1 MYYIRARDVEEE
13 ERRRGAAVAL
23 IDRFGDREKKVA
35 RNFLHAPTT
44 HTHTH
49 IICIW
54 ALIVRFSFLFCFF
67 PSRHEG
73 TQEGRGV
80 NKAIRRNWRTR
91 GYTWC
96 FFGANNFGW
105 FV

>member
-44 HTHTH
+44 HTHARAH
-49 IICIW
+49 NLYLGSDC
-54 ALIVRFSFLFCFF
+54 AFFFSFLFF
-67 PSRHEG
+67 PLAARRDARG
-73 TQEGRGV
+73 EGR
-80 NKAIRRNWRTR
+80 
-91 GYTWC
+91 
-96 FFGANNFGW
+96 
-105 FV
+105 